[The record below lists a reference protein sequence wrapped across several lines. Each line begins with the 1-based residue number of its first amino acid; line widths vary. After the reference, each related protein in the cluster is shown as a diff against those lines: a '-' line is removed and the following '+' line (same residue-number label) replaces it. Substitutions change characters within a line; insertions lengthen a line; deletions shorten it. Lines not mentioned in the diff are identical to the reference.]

1 MWLHWNP
8 TSKFSAHSIEYLSV
22 RCRANHDSQYWNWGK
37 YSNDPE
43 SSPIFDGSAYSMSG
57 NGAYVSGRN
66 NSLVGGGAISLPPGN
81 GGGCLTSGPF
91 KDMVVNLGP
100 LSPTITGIKPNPQS
114 NGLGYNPR
122 CIKRDIGN
130 FVSTRWGRTVDVADL
145 ILLHRDIKSF
155 QERMQGD
162 FANGF
167 LGVHSAG
174 HFTIAG
180 DPGGDLFAS
189 PGDPA
194 FWLHHAMIDRVWWI
208 WQNLDLG
215 ARIESIAGTI
225 TINNR
230 PPSRNGTI
238 DDVLNLGVLAPDNI
252 SLRDLMSTVEN
263 PFCYIYL

>member
-1 MWLHWNP
+1 
-8 TSKFSAHSIEYLSV
+8 
-22 RCRANHDSQYWNWGK
+22 
-37 YSNDPE
+37 
-43 SSPIFDGSAYSMSG
+43 MSG

-252 SLRDLMSTVEN
+252 SLRDLMSTVES